1 MSEISNIEKNHTE
14 LNISNS
20 NAKTDSNSTDAT
32 KTDVIIIG
40 AGPVGIFASFACGML
55 GLKSH
60 IIETRSQPGGQCSSL
75 YADKS
80 IYDIPALNDCTA
92 GEMIDRLVTQANMFS
107 PQWSFGETV
116 TSLDEQAD
124 SEGKNSVVAITNKN
138 QSIQAKAVIIAAGM
152 GACIPN
158 RLVFENAHLYEN
170 HQLFYHIDNPEMFKD
185 KEVVI
190 LGGGNSAADWTLHL
204 CKIAKKVTLIH
215 RRSAF
220 TAFKSSIDQFEHYIR
235 SGKLRICNE
244 TTVSRLSGNDSN
256 IRPKLYGLDTKNKA
270 GQEETIDCDY
280 ILACYGLK
288 NDISVIK
295 DFGVGFGIEV
305 NTDKISVDPNTGR
318 TNRNRIYAV
327 GDIAAF
333 PNKRKLFSILSGFQE
348 CTIAAYDI
356 FESYGDKSSH
366 NPNQHSTSLFD

>member
-1 MSEISNIEKNHTE
+1 MSEITN
-14 LNISNS
+14 LNS
-20 NAKTDSNSTDAT
+20 NVDIKNTETNS
-32 KTDVIIIG
+32 TDVIIIG

-60 IIETRSQPGGQCSSL
+60 IIETRPQPGGQCSSL

-92 GEMIDRLVTQANMFS
+92 GEMIEKLIQQANMFS

-116 TSLDEQAD
+116 TALNEKTDGILAL
-124 SEGKNSVVAITNKN
+124 TNKN

-158 RLVFENAHLYEN
+158 RLVFDNANLYEN
-170 HQLFYHIDNPEMFKD
+170 HQLFYHIDNPDMFKD

-220 TAFKSSIDQFEHYIR
+220 TAFQSSVDQFEQYML
-235 SGKLRICNE
+235 SGKLRVCNE
-244 TTVSRLSGNDSN
+244 TTVTRLAGNDSDV
-256 IRPKLYGLDTKNKA
+256 RPKLYGLDIKTKA

-280 ILACYGLK
+280 ALACYGLK

-295 DFGVGFGIEV
+295 SFGIDMD
-305 NTDKISVDPNTGR
+305 TDKILVDQNTGK

-356 FESYGDKSSH
+356 FESHGDKSSH